1 MEASSQQSRWVS
13 TIQNMTY
20 GCALAQLCNQNG
32 FFLVY
37 SLFVYRTI
45 EFREP
50 LKLRKMSNN
59 QSAGQVPQVPCQ
71 ASQCDHVHCRRKTVQ
86 HFESLIHGRQF
97 LLVIVTCCCY
107 CLCRIP
113 CLSHPPIFLFYFQS
127 LKHDLHPKE
136 RKISHHIF
144 KHTQVNSLLHIKH
157 VIKHLVK
164 HQQS

>member
-1 MEASSQQSRWVS
+1 MGVHWHSFA
-13 TIQNMTY
+13 IKM
-20 GCALAQLCNQNG
+20 G
-32 FFLVY
+32 FFQFTAFLCTEQL
-37 SLFVYRTI
+37 SL
-45 EFREP
+45 EP

-136 RKISHHIF
+136 RKNSHHIF

-164 HQQS
+164 HQ